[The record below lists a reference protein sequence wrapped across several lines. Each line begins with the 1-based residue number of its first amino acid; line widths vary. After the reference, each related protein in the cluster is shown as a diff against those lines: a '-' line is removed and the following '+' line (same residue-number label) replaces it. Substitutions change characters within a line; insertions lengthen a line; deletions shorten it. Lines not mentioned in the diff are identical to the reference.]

1 MKKSLIQRIRD
12 QSEAKCGHGK
22 TLELKVRMRFG
33 LMEKSSRTK
42 LMCTDWTLPR
52 DARKMQW
59 VILKVKVSP
68 S

>member
-42 LMCTDWTLPR
+42 LMCTDWTLQR
-52 DARKMQW
+52 GARKMQW
-59 VILKVKVSP
+59 DILKVKVSP